1 MPTPL
6 EEKIRDIILQ
16 NGPISVSDYFALC
29 LADPQFGYYKTQ
41 NPFGTDGDFITA
53 PEISQ
58 LFGEMLGIYLIQS
71 WRIHNPQGPVALIE
85 IGPGRGTLM
94 ADILRVIKQLAPELL
109 SALHIHMVETSAKLR
124 GVQQDTLK
132 AYEGRISWHDAFEDI
147 PDGFSLLIANE
158 LFDAVPIRQF
168 VKTDLGFKERTVTV
182 DSDNILT
189 FNVGVASLDPDLLPA
204 NHKEQP
210 IGTILEI
217 APARAN
223 IMAAIAQRMIA
234 QGGSAL
240 IIDYGHLTH
249 DFGDSLQAVFRHE
262 YDPPLAHPGLADL
275 TSHVDFETLMQVAY
289 SVGAH
294 IHGVMHQGDFLVGLG
309 LLERAGALGANKD
322 KQVQDDIRTAVERL
336 AGYGEGNMG
345 ELFKVLAIS
354 GTEVQ
359 LTPFIYQEPD
369 TANGTNIN

>member
-6 EEKIRDIILQ
+6 EEKIRQIIRL
-16 NGPISVSDYFALC
+16 NGPISVSDYFSLC
-29 LADPQFGYYKTQ
+29 LADPELGYYKTQ

-58 LFGEMLGIYLIQS
+58 LFGEMLAAYLIQA
-71 WRIHNPQGPVALIE
+71 WQVQNPHGPVRLVE

-94 ADILRVIKQLAPELL
+94 ADILRVIGKLAPGLAN
-109 SALHIHMVETSAKLR
+109 SMTIHLVETSEKLR
-124 GVQQDTLK
+124 DEQAATLK
-132 AYEGRISWHDAFEDI
+132 NYASETNWHDDFQDV
-147 PDGFSLLIANE
+147 PDGFTLLVANE

-168 VKTDLGFKERTVTV
+168 VKTDLGFRERMVSL
-182 DSDNILT
+182 DEHNILT
-189 FNVGVASLDPDLLPA
+189 FTTGVAGLDPELLPT
-204 NHKEQP
+204 NHKDKP
-210 IGTILEI
+210 IGTILEV

-223 IMAAIAQRMIA
+223 IMSAIAERIKA
-234 QGGSAL
+234 CGGSAL

-275 TSHVDFETLMQVAY
+275 TSHVDFETLMRVAY
-289 SVGAH
+289 TAGAH

-309 LLERAGALGANKD
+309 LLERAGALGANQD
-322 KQVQDDIRTAVERL
+322 KTTQEQIRSAVERL

-354 GTEVQ
+354 GTPVQ
-359 LTPFIYQEPD
+359 LAPFIVEVPD
-369 TANGTNIN
+369 AASGSDLN

>member
-6 EEKIRDIILQ
+6 EEKIRQIIRH

-29 LADPQFGYYKTQ
+29 LADPEFGYYKTKD
-41 NPFGTDGDFITA
+41 PFGTEGDFITA

-58 LFGEMLGIYLIQS
+58 LFGEMLGAYLVQA
-71 WRIHNPQGPVALIE
+71 WQVQEPEEPVRLVE

-94 ADILRVIKQLAPELL
+94 ADIVRVIKQLAPDLWKNMT
-109 SALHIHMVETSAKLR
+109 IHLVETSDKLKDEQAK
-124 GVQQDTLK
+124 TLK
-132 AYEGRISWHDAFEDI
+132 TDVTRISWHDDFQDV
-147 PDGFSLLIANE
+147 PQGFTLLVANE

-168 VKTDLGFKERTVTV
+168 VKTELGFKERMVSL
-182 DSDNILT
+182 DENDILT
-189 FNVGVASLDPDLLPA
+189 FSNGVASIDPDLLPT
-204 NHKEQP
+204 NHKDKP
-210 IGTILEI
+210 IGTILEV

-223 IMAAIAQRMIA
+223 IMAAIAERIA
-234 QGGSAL
+234 KCGGSAL
-240 IIDYGHLTH
+240 IIDYGHLSH

-275 TSHVDFETLMQVAY
+275 TSHVDFETLMRVAY
-289 SVGAH
+289 SAGAH

-322 KQVQDDIRTAVERL
+322 KKMQNQIRAAVERL

-345 ELFKVLAIS
+345 ELFKVLAFS
-354 GTEVQ
+354 GQQVQ
-359 LTPFIYQEPD
+359 LSPFIIQEPD
-369 TANGTNIN
+369 TANGADLN